1 MSTSIQPMDLM
12 SPGGNLEA
20 YIQTVNSIPMLSA
33 EREAELANAL
43 FVDDDLDAARQL
55 VFAHLRFVVY
65 VARSF
70 SGYGLSEADLI
81 QEGNVGLMK
90 AVKRFNPEFKVR
102 LVSFAVHWIKAE
114 IHEFILKNWRVV
126 KIATTKSQRK
136 LFFNLR
142 SAKKR
147 LGWMNE
153 QEVSDIAEAL
163 GVEPKTVRQMEG
175 RLASRDESFDLTSD
189 DDEEGSAPAQF
200 LSSGNDDPGSKVEKQ
215 DFEEY
220 EHGRLMVAYEGLDAR
235 AKEIISSRWLTEK
248 KRTLHDLA
256 DQFSISAE
264 RVRQLEQNA
273 LKKLRQ
279 QLVTD

>member
-1 MSTSIQPMDLM
+1 MSTGIQQLDVM
-12 SPGGNLEA
+12 SPGGNLES
-20 YIQTVNSIPMLSA
+20 YLQNVNSIPLLSA
-33 EREAELANAL
+33 EREAELAEKL
-43 FVDDDLDAARQL
+43 FHQGDVDAARQL
-55 VFAHLRFVVY
+55 VLSHLRFVAY

-114 IHEFILKNWRVV
+114 IHEFILKNWRIV

-142 SAKKR
+142 GAKKR

-153 QEVSDIAEAL
+153 QEVNDIAETL
-163 GVEPKTVRQMEG
+163 GVDPQTVRQMEG
-175 RLASRDESFDLTSD
+175 RLAARDASFDLD
-189 DDEEGSAPAQF
+189 DDDDDSTAPVQY
-200 LSSGNDDPGSKVEKQ
+200 LTDPSHDPAEIVE
-215 DFEEY
+215 FENLNNY
-220 EHGRLMVAYEGLDAR
+220 EHGRLMNAYEGLDAR
-235 AKEIISSRWLTEK
+235 AKEIISSRWLSERK
-248 KRTLHDLA
+248 MTLHELA
-256 DQFSISAE
+256 AQFSISAE

-273 LKKLRQ
+273 LKKLR
-279 QLVTD
+279 LVLSPG

>member
-1 MSTSIQPMDLM
+1 MSTGIQQLDVM
-12 SPGGNLEA
+12 SPGGNLES
-20 YIQTVNSIPMLSA
+20 YLQNVKSIPLLSA
-33 EREAELANAL
+33 EREAELAEKL
-43 FVDDDLDAARQL
+43 FHQGDVDAARQL
-55 VFAHLRFVVY
+55 VLSHLRFVAY

-114 IHEFILKNWRVV
+114 IHEFILKNWRIV

-142 SAKKR
+142 GAKKR

-153 QEVSDIAEAL
+153 QEVNDIAETL
-163 GVEPKTVRQMEG
+163 GVDPQTVRQMEG
-175 RLASRDESFDLTSD
+175 RLAARDASFDLD
-189 DDEEGSAPAQF
+189 DDDDDSTAPVQY
-200 LSSGNDDPGSKVEKQ
+200 LTDPSHDPAEIVE
-215 DFEEY
+215 FENLNNY
-220 EHGRLMVAYEGLDAR
+220 EHGRLMNAYESLDAR
-235 AKEIISSRWLTEK
+235 AKEIISSRWLSERK
-248 KRTLHDLA
+248 MTLHELA
-256 DQFSISAE
+256 AQFSISAE

-273 LKKLRQ
+273 LKKLR
-279 QLVTD
+279 LVLSPG